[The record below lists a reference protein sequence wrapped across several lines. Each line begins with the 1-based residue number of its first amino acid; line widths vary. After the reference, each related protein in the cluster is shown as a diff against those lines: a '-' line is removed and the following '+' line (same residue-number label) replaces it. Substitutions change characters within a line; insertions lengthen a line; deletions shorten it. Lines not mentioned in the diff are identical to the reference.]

1 MVNLNTGILVVT
13 CAPGNEE
20 ICEEEVGN
28 VLYIYDQSLK
38 IIRTGHKGVL
48 IVYTQLDSMDAFKK
62 LRSREYG
69 FVKRI
74 VPILKVSKA
83 SIVDI
88 LKNVGDI
95 IPPNIS
101 SVCLKIRIR
110 GIRGLSSDLWNELK
124 KYLLAKGIKIDN
136 RSNYCIYIEGVNDLI
151 GISYLR
157 SGEDR
162 IT

>member
-38 IIRTGHKGVL
+38 IIRTRHKGVL

-124 KYLLAKGIKIDN
+124 KYLLARGIKIDN

-151 GISYLR
+151 GISFLR

>member
-1 MVNLNTGILVVT
+1 VVNLNTGILVVT